1 LRKFDQ
7 KGHYGK
13 CIKSAEE
20 ERYISNQRKKIGGET
35 KKMKTKTIA
44 FLVIA
49 AVVVSTAVV
58 GIAMAAKDEQAGKS
72 NVAHLYLYEKDP
84 SDWSIVEDG
93 AWGKMKY
100 NLAGPTFDFVFNG
113 HELEPNT
120 DYNLIYYADAWPGNN
135 PGAIIASGTSNN
147 GGNINLAGSPD
158 LGMDLP
164 DSDDANYPDGAKIW
178 LVLSDDY
185 DGTNTKMTAWNP
197 TEYLF
202 ENNLITYDD
211 TDVE

>member
-1 LRKFDQ
+1 
-7 KGHYGK
+7 
-13 CIKSAEE
+13 
-20 ERYISNQRKKIGGET
+20 
-35 KKMKTKTIA
+35 MKTKTIA
-44 FLVIA
+44 FLAIA

-58 GIAMAAKDEQAGKS
+58 GIAMAAKDGQAGKS

-113 HELEPNT
+113 HELEPNM
-120 DYNLIYYADAWPGNN
+120 DYSLIYYADGWPGDH
-135 PGAIIASGTSNN
+135 PGALIASGTSNK
-147 GGNINLAGSPD
+147 GGNIHLAGSPD

-178 LVLSDDY
+178 LVPSDDY
-185 DGTNTKMTAWNP
+185 NAAAKKVIVWNP
-197 TEYLF
+197 REFLF
-202 ENNLITYDD
+202 ESDLITYDD
-211 TDVE
+211 TDL